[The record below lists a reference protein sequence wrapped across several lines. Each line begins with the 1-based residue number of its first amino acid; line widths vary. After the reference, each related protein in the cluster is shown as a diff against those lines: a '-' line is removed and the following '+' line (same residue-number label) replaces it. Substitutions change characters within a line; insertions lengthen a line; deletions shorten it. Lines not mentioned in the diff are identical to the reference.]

1 MEHTHETIFL
11 TGRAGTGKST
21 LLKHFIKTT
30 KKEVAVLAPTGV
42 AALNIE
48 GMTIHRFFGFS
59 TTVTVMEAKKKAK
72 KAEKAGLAGMYSFF
86 DTIIIDEISMV
97 RADLLDCI
105 DIFLKTLLDNSKPF
119 GGKQMIFIGDLYQL
133 PPIVQASEKEHFS
146 SVYPSPY
153 FFDSHVMQEIH
164 DMYYCE
170 LEKVYRQS
178 DNTFIEL
185 LNAFRNRTF

>member
-133 PPIVQASEKEHFS
+133 PPIVQVSEKEHFG

-178 DNTFIEL
+178 DNTFIAL